1 MKPVE
6 WRYDDEA
13 GTAPLGQRRR
23 QLQSERRLARAR
35 RPGDP
40 EEEPFSFRVDRREQL
55 TGQAS
60 SITHAR
66 LDAARRGP
74 EVEAAVGRVAFDLG
88 ELCVREVQP
97 VEGGH
102 VGLELLD
109 PA

>member
-6 WRYDDEA
+6 RRYDGEA

-66 LDAARRGP
+66 LDAARGGP
-74 EVEAAVGRVAFDLG
+74 EVDAALRRVPVDLR
-88 ELCVREVQP
+88 ELLVREV
-97 VEGGH
+97 GA
-102 VGLELLD
+102 LERRN
-109 PA
+109 